1 MGHGVPSVVV
11 CYYCCTGGHLLNPIV
26 YFQIANLMTVTSA
39 IKKSLTNPCI
49 MMMMM
54 MMMIIII
61 TIIIKPD
68 VRGTDISH

>member
-1 MGHGVPSVVV
+1 
-11 CYYCCTGGHLLNPIV
+11 
-26 YFQIANLMTVTSA
+26 MTVTSA

-68 VRGTDISH
+68 VRGTDISHWADPVASLNEKNIILLHVRDPLY